1 MHRYSLGSVL
11 AEALNAHWG
20 WSRHWGAR
28 EPKVADCPQ
37 IFAEVRKAGGEPINL
52 VNLSFGERTKLP
64 HGKAAPHAFKNNEPA
79 TIEVRGTKR
88 AYAAGIA
95 RTHSPCEQS
104 RLSPRKRYWI
114 ASLRSRCTA
123 RTRAHRFAMP

>member
-1 MHRYSLGSVL
+1 MRTGAGRAIGVRGSQR
-11 AEALNAHWG
+11 
-20 WSRHWGAR
+20 SPTRR
-28 EPKVADCPQ
+28 FYDCPQ

-95 RTHSPCEQS
+95 RSAV
-104 RLSPRKRYWI
+104 R
-114 ASLRSRCTA
+114 
-123 RTRAHRFAMP
+123 